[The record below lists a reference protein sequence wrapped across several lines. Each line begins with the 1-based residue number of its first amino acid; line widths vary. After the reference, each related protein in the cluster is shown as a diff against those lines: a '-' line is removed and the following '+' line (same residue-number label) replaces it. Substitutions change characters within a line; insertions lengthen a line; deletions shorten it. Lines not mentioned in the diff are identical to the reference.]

1 MLIFNF
7 KVRVIWTTTVGS
19 MGMVLKKDSPYTPFM
34 KHIMLKVK
42 ETGQLQRITEE
53 YAKNANYECELS
65 IQETEEDND
74 IALSYKKLFIL
85 FVIIGLGMIMAMI
98 LLIIEISNKRIKCR
112 LKWRYQNPEMVTSS
126 TQTNDIELQK
136 QKQLKPRLSKIP
148 RLPSIQI

>member
-1 MLIFNF
+1 MI
-7 KVRVIWTTTVGS
+7 GS
-19 MGMVLKKDSPYTPFM
+19 MGMALRKDSPYAPFM
-34 KHIMLKVK
+34 KHIMLKVM
-42 ETGQLQRITEE
+42 ESGQLQRIIDE
-53 YAKNANYECELS
+53 YAMNANHKCEQS
-65 IQETEEDND
+65 IQETEEQND

-85 FVIIGLGMIMAMI
+85 FVIIGLGMTLAIIM
-98 LLIIEISNKRIKCR
+98 LIIEISNKRIKLK